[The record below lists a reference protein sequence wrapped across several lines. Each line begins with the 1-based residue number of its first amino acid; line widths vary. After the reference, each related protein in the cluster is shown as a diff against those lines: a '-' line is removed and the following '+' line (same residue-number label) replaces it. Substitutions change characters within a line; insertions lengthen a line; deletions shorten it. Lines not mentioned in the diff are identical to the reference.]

1 LGTFSG
7 AAFAV
12 VVVVVIMLAVTSE
25 LAAVKEVP
33 QAKFAVVI
41 VIVEVVVVNIQFHCN
56 KKNLVFQ
63 ISLRLMLVF
72 Q

>member
-1 LGTFSG
+1 
-7 AAFAV
+7 
-12 VVVVVIMLAVTSE
+12 MLAVTSE